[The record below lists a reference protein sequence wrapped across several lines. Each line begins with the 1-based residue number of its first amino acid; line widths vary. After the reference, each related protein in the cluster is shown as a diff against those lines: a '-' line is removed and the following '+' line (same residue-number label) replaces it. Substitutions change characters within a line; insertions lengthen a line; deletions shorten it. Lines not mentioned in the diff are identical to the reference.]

1 MHELDNAFMLVSFL
15 EKQLNVHIFLLRSKC
30 FPGASY
36 HHHIQICPVE
46 ASGSLPALNLLEKFV
61 I

>member
-1 MHELDNAFMLVSFL
+1 MDNAFVLGFGKKK
-15 EKQLNVHIFLLRSKC
+15 KQLNVHIFLLRSKC

-46 ASGSLPALNLLEKFV
+46 ASGSLPALNLVEKFV